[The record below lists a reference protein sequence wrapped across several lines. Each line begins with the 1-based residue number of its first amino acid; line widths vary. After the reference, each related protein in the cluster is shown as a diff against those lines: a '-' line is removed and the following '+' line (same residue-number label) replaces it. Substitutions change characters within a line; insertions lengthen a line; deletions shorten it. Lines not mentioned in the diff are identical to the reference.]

1 MEQYVSDFFAGLNGV
16 KQGGVA
22 SPVFEPIDNPLVNL
36 AQSGV
41 VCSSFS

>member
-1 MEQYVSDFFAGLNGV
+1 M

-22 SPVFEPIDNPLVNL
+22 SPVFEPIDNPLVNV

-41 VCSSFS
+41 GCYIGTMFVGL